1 MNGEHVFPERTPEVK
16 MGMTTSYDLTQAE
29 LEVIRALMQ
38 STNDEN
44 AAALLGCTKANV
56 RWHLSKILE
65 KTGYRTRME
74 LLIAVA
80 RKNLI
85 IVPPNKDLEF

>member
-1 MNGEHVFPERTPEVK
+1 
-16 MGMTTSYDLTQAE
+16 
-29 LEVIRALMQ
+29 MQ

-44 AAALLGCTKANV
+44 AAAILGCTKANV

-85 IVPPNKDLEF
+85 IVPPNRELEE